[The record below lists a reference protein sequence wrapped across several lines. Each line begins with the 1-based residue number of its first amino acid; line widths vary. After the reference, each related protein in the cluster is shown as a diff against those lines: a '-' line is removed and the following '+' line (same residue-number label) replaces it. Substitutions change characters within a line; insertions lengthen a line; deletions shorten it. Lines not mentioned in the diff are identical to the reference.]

1 MTSTGAY
8 PESTAAYLESTGRFE
23 TFGSRDSRFN
33 CRTKIL
39 KNACL
44 FRCFWNLVL
53 TIFPLKR
60 WNADTV
66 VETLAARNWCAY
78 NAKRVHASPR
88 RDHYSRR
95 TSNLQRTSSRAA
107 LNEETTFSC
116 PLFFILLSFRARDF
130 VICAKSWRSRGKEII
145 SCWKTDVYLNI
156 YA

>member
-66 VETLAARNWCAY
+66 VETFAARSWCAY

-95 TSNLQRTSSRAA
+95 TSNLQRTSSRPA

-116 PLFFILLSFRARDF
+116 PLFFTLRSVKASDF
-130 VICAKSWRSRGKEII
+130 VICAKSWRSLGKQII
-145 SCWKTDVYLNI
+145 SCWKTDVYLI
-156 YA
+156 KYA